1 MKNRG
6 AVVGRTVLRESPDLE
21 RRLRMTGWKFL
32 HIASMFA
39 AVSIFVGQGMLSGV
53 VARTGD
59 VRAMRRILAA
69 EDRFGPIGGG
79 IFLLGL
85 VFGFV
90 TAIVGD
96 VDLTQPWLLIAYGL
110 VAYIL
115 LTARRTRLPRR
126 RPSSRL
132 PSRRAGTRRRP
143 SSSVPWPAPRW
154 GTWSTRSTVLRG
166 CASSSSWSR
175 NRSVEAQHG
184 AVIRGKES
192 RGS

>member
-1 MKNRG
+1 
-6 AVVGRTVLRESPDLE
+6 
-21 RRLRMTGWKFL
+21 MTGWKFL

-59 VRAMRRILAA
+59 VRAMRRILTA

-96 VDLTQPWLLIAYGL
+96 FDLTRPWLLIAYGL

-115 LTARRTRLPRR
+115 LTAFLYH
-126 RPSSRL
+126 
-132 PSRRAGTRRRP
+132 
-143 SSSVPWPAPRW
+143 APQAAK
-154 GTWSTRSTVLRG
+154 LK
-166 CASSSSWSR
+166 AA
-175 NRSVEAQHG
+175 VEASRDQETSEQLRALASAPVG
-184 AVIRGKES
+184 NVVNAIDGLAWLGVIFLMVAKPFG
-192 RGS
+192 